1 MNKLQAAIAALALT
15 LITSPLLAQS
25 PPSPSPSYSSG
36 LPGAAKPIPYAPP
49 ASQAQQTPPPTT
61 AAAPA
66 TAKADA
72 DAPAK
77 RKHRATRAAPASR
90 HVAARPAGSVRK
102 GSQAN
107 DNVANELNRQQLERG
122 SAGNSMAPV
131 PLR

>member
-36 LPGAAKPIPYAPP
+36 LPGAAKPMPYAPP

-72 DAPAK
+72 PAK

-90 HVAARPAGSVRK
+90 DVAARPAGSARK